1 MNPSQRCVAATWLL
15 LVLACRPDAPTV
27 APPPPANRVAARI
40 TIQGGDGQH
49 ADPLDDLPDP
59 VTFLVVDSSSRPV
72 PGVRVEFT
80 TPLGGGSVDS
90 TFQLTDST
98 GVVQVIWTMGPA
110 GGQQTLQATV
120 SGTVMTTANATTCDP
135 NECFP
140 QENLSTT
147 LSGATVLAL
156 DTYEG
161 SGQAVHPS
169 IVRAHHRAT
178 GFWLAITPYP
188 AGNSSYENPS
198 IFRSMNAS
206 TWAVPTGV
214 DNPIV
219 HPDAPGAY
227 LSDPSIVVGSDQ
239 RLWMYYRDVV
249 NDQNVIL
256 VTRSRDGRSWDP
268 PITVVTMPSHEVV
281 SPSVVRGAPQAAWQ
295 MWSVNSGPIGCSAPV
310 TTVERRISFDG
321 LNWQD
326 PLTVDLTQPG
336 QSIWHIDVQ
345 WIPARQEYWA
355 LYNTYPLGTSCATNA
370 LYLARSPDGVRWT
383 VYPSPIA
390 RAGLID
396 AFAQIVY
403 KSTFMV
409 DPKATKVTLWLSGAT
424 YVFNVG
430 YDWRTAAVAI
440 SVNDLLG
447 IAATPS
453 TGLELPPFRRDLP
466 PPEPDVGH

>member
-15 LVLACRPDAPTV
+15 FALACQPDGPSI
-27 APPPPANRVAARI
+27 APPPPANRAAARI
-40 TIQGGDGQH
+40 TITAGDGQQ

-59 VTFLVVDSSSRPV
+59 VTFVVVDSSAQPV
-72 PGVRVEFT
+72 AGVRVQFT
-80 TPLGGGSVDS
+80 TPLGGGTVDS
-90 TFQLTDST
+90 AFQLTDSAGT
-98 GVVQVIWTMGPA
+98 VQVVWTMGPA

-120 SGTVMTTANATTCDP
+120 SSRVSATANATTCDP
-135 NECFP
+135 SDCYPKEI
-140 QENLSTT
+140 LSNT
-147 LSGATVLAL
+147 LAGAGLLTL

-169 IVRAHHRAT
+169 IVRAHGRAT

-188 AGNSSYENPS
+188 GGNSSYENPS
-198 IFRSMNAS
+198 IFRSMDAS
-206 TWAVPTGV
+206 TWLAPTGV

-219 HPDAPGAY
+219 HPDPTGY

-249 NDQNVIL
+249 DNQNVIL
-256 VTRSRDGRSWDP
+256 VTRSRNGRSWDAP
-268 PITVVTMPSHEVV
+268 MTVVTRPSHEVV
-281 SPSVVRGAPQAAWQ
+281 SPSVVRVAPHAAWQ
-295 MWSVNSGPIGCSAPV
+295 MWSVNSGPIGCSAAV
-310 TTVERRISFDG
+310 TTVERRTSPDG
-321 LNWQD
+321 LNWDD
-326 PLTVDLTQPG
+326 PLTVDLVQPG

-355 LYNTYPLGTSCATNA
+355 LYNTYPLGASCATNA

-409 DPKATKVTLWLSGAT
+409 DPKATKVTLWLSGAS
-424 YVFNVG
+424 YKFNVG

-440 SVNDLLG
+440 SVNDLLD
-447 IAATPS
+447 IAAAPS
-453 TGLELPPFRRDLP
+453 TGLQLPPFRRDLP

>member
-1 MNPSQRCVAATWLL
+1 MNPGQRCVAASWLL
-15 LVLACRPDAPTV
+15 FALACRPDGPT
-27 APPPPANRVAARI
+27 ASPLPPANHAAARI
-40 TIQGGDGQH
+40 TIASGDGQQ

-59 VTFLVVDSSSRPV
+59 VAFHVVDSSSRPV
-72 PGVRVEFT
+72 PGVRVQFT
-80 TPLGGGSVDS
+80 TPLGGGTVDAAL
-90 TFQLTDST
+90 QLTDST
-98 GVVQVIWTMGPA
+98 GTVQAIWTMGPA

-120 SGTVMTTANATTCDP
+120 SGSVMATAHATTCDP
-135 NECFP
+135 SDCFP
-140 QENLSTT
+140 AENLSST
-147 LSGATVLAL
+147 LAGAGLLTL
-156 DTYEG
+156 DTYDG

-169 IVRAHHRAT
+169 IVRAHGRAT

-188 AGNSSYENPS
+188 GGNSSYENPS
-198 IFRSMNAS
+198 IFRSMDAS
-206 TWAVPTGV
+206 AWVAPRGV

-219 HPDAPGAY
+219 HPDPTGY

-249 NDQNVIL
+249 NNQNVIL
-256 VTRSRDGRSWDP
+256 VTRSRNGRSWDA
-268 PITVVTMPSHEVV
+268 PITVVTRPSHEVV
-281 SPSVVRGAPQAAWQ
+281 SPSVVRGAPQAPWQ
-295 MWSVNSGPIGCSAPV
+295 MWSVNSGPVGCGAPV
-310 TTVERRISFDG
+310 TTVERRVSPDG
-321 LNWQD
+321 LNWSD
-326 PLTVDLTQPG
+326 PLTVDLIQPG

-355 LYNTYPLGTSCATNA
+355 LYNTFPLGTSCATNA

-390 RAGLID
+390 RAGVID

-409 DPKATKVTLWLSGAT
+409 NPKATKVTLWLSGAS
-424 YVFNVG
+424 YIFNVG

-440 SVNDLLG
+440 SVDDLLA
-447 IAATPS
+447 IAAVPS
-453 TGLELPPFRRDLP
+453 TGLQLPPFRRDLP